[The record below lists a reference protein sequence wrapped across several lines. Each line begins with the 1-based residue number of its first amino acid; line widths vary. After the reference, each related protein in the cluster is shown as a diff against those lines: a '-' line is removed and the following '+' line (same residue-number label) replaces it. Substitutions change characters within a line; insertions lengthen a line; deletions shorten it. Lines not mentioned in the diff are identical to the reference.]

1 MIFKK
6 IKAVSNVPICLF
18 NMNDSFVLLITLIH
32 KNININMY
40 ISMYVNISVY
50 THTHTMIYEPRRY
63 TQA

>member
-18 NMNDSFVLLITLIH
+18 NMNDSFVLLITFIH

-50 THTHTMIYEPRRY
+50 THTHTP
-63 TQA
+63 